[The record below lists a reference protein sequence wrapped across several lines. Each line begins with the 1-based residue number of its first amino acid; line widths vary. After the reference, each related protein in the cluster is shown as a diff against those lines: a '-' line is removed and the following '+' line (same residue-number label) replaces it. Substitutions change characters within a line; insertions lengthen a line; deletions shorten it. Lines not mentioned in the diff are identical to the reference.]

1 MTIFFMAGVLFCLL
15 YWFLLILA
23 SGVTAG
29 QNWIWL
35 FFAAVFLVNMMAAAM
50 YRRDP
55 SKTPLWLVTALHTMA
70 FSMMAVLLVT
80 GILVA
85 SALHQEPERNLDYVV
100 VLGAEIRQDGQVS
113 GSLKRRL
120 DAAAAYAEENPQTK
134 FILSGG
140 KGKTAEERPP
150 EAQIMADYLTAAG
163 IAPGRL
169 MLEIQSKNT
178 YENII
183 YSAALLR
190 RVEGEVARRPHILP
204 KSPSSGKIIQAEA
217 RPMRIGVLTNGYHL
231 YRAQHIAEKQ
241 LGRKVSGIPAASP
254 VLTLV
259 HAYFRECLALLK
271 DKFLGRL

>member
-1 MTIFFMAGVLFCLL
+1 MTILFMAGVLFCLM
-15 YWFLLILA
+15 YWFILILA
-23 SGVTAG
+23 TGVTAG

-35 FFAAVFLVNMMAAAM
+35 FFAAVFFVNMLAAFM

-55 SKTPLWLVTALHTMA
+55 SRVPLWLITALHTMA
-70 FSMMAVLLVT
+70 ISMMAVLLVT
-80 GILVA
+80 GILIA
-85 SALHQEPERNLDYVV
+85 SALHEEPERNLDYVM
-100 VLGAEIRQDGQVS
+100 VLGAETRPDGQVS
-113 GSLKRRL
+113 ESLRRRL
-120 DAAAAYAEENPQTK
+120 DAAVAYAAENPQTR

-140 KGKTAEERPP
+140 KAEDGRPS
-150 EAQIMADYLTAAG
+150 EAEIMAGYLTAAG

-183 YSAALLR
+183 YSAALLK
-190 RVEGEVARRPHILP
+190 RVEGEVERKPHILP
-204 KSPSSGKIIQAEA
+204 KSPAAENIIKAEA
-217 RPMRIGVLTNGYHL
+217 KPVRIGVLTNGYHL
-231 YRAQHIAEKQ
+231 YRAQHIAAKQ
-241 LGRKVSGIPAASP
+241 LGRKVSGIPAGSP